1 MKIEVTQEQYEFL
14 KNLQH
19 ELLTQPTDG
28 NANPVFWGV
37 ILKTINFDN

>member
-14 KNLQH
+14 KELQH

-28 NANPVFWGV
+28 QASPKF
-37 ILKTINFDN
+37 